1 MTPPGN
7 SSPQETS
14 MVTKHL
20 PSHARRAF
28 RWRLLMAV
36 LGLIVLDHFLAPAHA
51 AHPRQSGLV
60 ASASVTGL
68 LR

>member
-1 MTPPGN
+1 
-7 SSPQETS
+7 
-14 MVTKHL
+14 MVTKP
-20 PSHARRAF
+20 PSAHGRRAF

-51 AHPRQSGLV
+51 ARPAQPSLL
-60 ASASVTGL
+60 ASAGVTDL

>member
-1 MTPPGN
+1 
-7 SSPQETS
+7 

-28 RWRLLMAV
+28 RWRLLIAI
-36 LGLIVLDHFLAPAHA
+36 LGLIVLDHFFLAPAHA
-51 AHPRQSGLV
+51 EMLEGPMGTAGITAP
-60 ASASVTGL
+60 

>member
-1 MTPPGN
+1 
-7 SSPQETS
+7 

-28 RWRLLMAV
+28 RWRLLIAII
-36 LGLIVLDHFLAPAHA
+36 GLIALDHFFLAPAHA
-51 AHPRQSGLV
+51 AHPEMLAGL
-60 ASASVTGL
+60 TGAAGITAP

>member
-1 MTPPGN
+1 
-7 SSPQETS
+7 

-28 RWRLLMAV
+28 RWRLLVAI

-51 AHPRQSGLV
+51 AHPPILAGL
-60 ASASVTGL
+60 TGAAGITAP

>member
-1 MTPPGN
+1 
-7 SSPQETS
+7 

-28 RWRLLMAV
+28 RWRLLIAI
-36 LGLIVLDHFLAPAHA
+36 LGLIALDHFFLAPAHA
-51 AHPRQSGLV
+51 AHPQVL
-60 ASASVTGL
+60 ADVTGTEGITAP

>member
-1 MTPPGN
+1 
-7 SSPQETS
+7 

-28 RWRLLMAV
+28 RWRLLIAI
-36 LGLIVLDHFLAPAHA
+36 LGLIALDHFFLTPAHA
-51 AHPRQSGLV
+51 AHLQVPAHINGT
-60 ASASVTGL
+60 AGITAP

>member
-1 MTPPGN
+1 
-7 SSPQETS
+7 

-28 RWRLLMAV
+28 RWRLLVAI

-51 AHPRQSGLV
+51 ARPRMLAEAPHPAGIT
-60 ASASVTGL
+60 AP

>member
-1 MTPPGN
+1 
-7 SSPQETS
+7 

>member
-1 MTPPGN
+1 
-7 SSPQETS
+7 
-14 MVTKHL
+14 MVTK
-20 PSHARRAF
+20 PPTAHARRAF

-51 AHPRQSGLV
+51 AHQPAQAGLM
-60 ASASVTGL
+60 AAAGVTGL